1 MRSGENWIMSS
12 SRQLSK
18 TRNNDIFPGNDPRM
32 FQPFPKVFTDA
43 EKKILEFLPLP
54 VNWTVAEKYFR
65 RLPDSKRSYFPELGD
80 PSRAQQRSSNSMM
93 RYNDNGLDVECGQG
107 SMQYYR
113 RDPNGTISVIN
124 VRISDF

>member
-1 MRSGENWIMSS
+1 
-12 SRQLSK
+12 
-18 TRNNDIFPGNDPRM
+18 M